1 MKFLAPLTL
10 VILSSL
16 SVQAFAKIEC
26 TTDSNQIDY
35 VEMYQ
40 DGGEETVA
48 VHLMSEK
55 VKRFT
60 VMENDYQGRIVAM
73 INGNSANKPVS
84 GGVILLINQATKKA
98 NFAYEGQ
105 VFAMEC
111 K

>member
-1 MKFLAPLTL
+1 MKFLAPVTL

-16 SVQAFAKIEC
+16 SVQALAKIEC
-26 TTDSNQIDY
+26 TTQSNELDY

-48 VHLMSEK
+48 VHLPSEK

-60 VMENDYQGRIVAM
+60 VMENDYQGRIVAT
-73 INGNSANKPVS
+73 INSNTAKPVTR
-84 GGVILLINQATKKA
+84 GVILLINQSTKKA
-98 NFAYEGQ
+98 SFAYEGQ